1 MNPKLPHFAILAIFG
16 SDYWMIRGSA
26 GHAVYFPLLPRIWT
40 LILYIGIMDQC
51 LRFAYNCVQS
61 CKISK
66 NTFCD
71 FWMIQKF
78 SWKIRPCHRSL
89 FIALKLLTKFRK
101 ILASGSTKFSAYG
114 RTHTSLSQVLAQL
127 KLRTEPRLNA
137 RDSTLV
143 VWIRLE
149 SYLCSYLN
157 WRGKVE
163 WKTALKT
170 RHQGMQNHAILTN
183 INEWN
188 DNESHFDYFGPF
200 LHIIKLSLH
209 EL

>member
-1 MNPKLPHFAILAIFG
+1 MHVFVIIEWSRFFPGNP
-16 SDYWMIRGSA
+16 
-26 GHAVYFPLLPRIWT
+26 AVSVFVPYHPLTSCQKSKRS
-40 LILYIGIMDQC
+40 YA
-51 LRFAYNCVQS
+51 RFFRSRADGRTDGRTY
-61 CKISK
+61 
-66 NTFCD
+66 
-71 FWMIQKF
+71 
-78 SWKIRPCHRSL
+78 RSL
-89 FIALKLLTKFRK
+89 TSTEVENL
-101 ILASGSTKFSAYG
+101 GSS
-114 RTHTSLSQVLAQL
+114 
-127 KLRTEPRLNA
+127 EPRLNA

-183 INEWN
+183 LNEWN

-200 LHIIKLSLH
+200 LHIIKLLLH